1 MDSNRIMA
9 YVRTLF
15 IYRKGQSFYRLS
27 ESTPISHPG
36 LECSSW
42 IESDVSSTTSPVNS
56 SEVTQCPPNLQQ
68 KTDAFVTFTA
78 AGIPSSLTCYGKRS
92 ALSSTSTDPRTV
104 RCCYDNTNQGL
115 IVDHALA
122 NGFNTYMYKLHL
134 N

>member
-9 YVRTLF
+9 YIHTLF

-42 IESDVSSTTSPVNS
+42 IESDVSLTTPPVNS

-68 KTDAFVTFTA
+68 KTDAFVTYTA

-104 RCCYDNTNQGL
+104 RCCYDNTTQGL

>member
-1 MDSNRIMA
+1 MA
-9 YVRTLF
+9 YSHTLF

-42 IESDVSSTTSPVNS
+42 IESDVSSPPVNS
-56 SEVTQCPPNLQQ
+56 SEVTQCPPSLQQ

-104 RCCYDNTNQGL
+104 RCCYDNTTQGL

-122 NGFNTYMYKLHL
+122 NGFNTYKYKLHL
-134 N
+134 Y